1 MKDIVM
7 FQIRKD
13 LFRYWRLG
21 TKLKDIIQENK
32 LWNEKFISDQLKVV
46 MDSYFAG
53 ESFYVN

>member
-1 MKDIVM
+1 MKDIVTH
-7 FQIRKD
+7 QIRKD